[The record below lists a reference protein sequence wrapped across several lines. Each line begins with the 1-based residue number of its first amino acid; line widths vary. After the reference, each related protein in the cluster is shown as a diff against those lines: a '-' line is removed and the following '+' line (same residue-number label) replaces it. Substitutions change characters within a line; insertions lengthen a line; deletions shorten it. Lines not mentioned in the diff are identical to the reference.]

1 MPIGRPRMAEARM
14 TAPGPVA
21 APVAAPPPATR
32 PIPAGRRRRSRGWM
46 VILIEAIVIIAVWQ
60 IAVAVLKLVS
70 PVFLPAPSQILDA
83 FVRLLNKGDLIGH
96 AAYSL
101 TNFLVGYTLGTS
113 LGVVLGLALGASMPL
128 TRLAGPLVWALY
140 AMPWVAIKP
149 MTTVWFGFGREP
161 IIFLVFLS
169 ALLPVIINTAAGVRT
184 IDPSLLRAAAVFG
197 ASRRDTWRKVL
208 LPGAVPFVLTG
219 MRLAVVTGFIALLVG
234 EIGGSAHGLGAV
246 LSIGASKFRAAD
258 VFAVIVMVVTLSVS
272 SVWLVG
278 RIERRT
284 ASWRPR
290 PHR

>member
-1 MPIGRPRMAEARM
+1 M
-14 TAPGPVA
+14 VA
-21 APVAAPPPATR
+21 AAPAQVTAPPPATR
-32 PIPAGRRRRSRGWM
+32 PIPEGKRRRSRGWL
-46 VILIEAIVIIAVWQ
+46 VILVEFAVILVVWQ

-70 PVFLPAPSQILDA
+70 PVFLPAPTQIFDA
-83 FVRLLNKGDLIGH
+83 FIRLIQRGDLLGH

-101 TNFLVGYTLGTS
+101 NNVLVGYALGTS
-113 LGVVLGLALGASMPL
+113 LGIALGLLIGGSMPL

-149 MTTVWFGFGREP
+149 MTTVWFGFGPEP

-169 ALLPVIINTAAGVRT
+169 SLLPVLINTAAGVRT
-184 IDPSLLRAAAVFG
+184 LDRSLLRAAAVFG
-197 ASRRDTWRKVL
+197 ASRVDTWRKVM

-219 MRLAVVTGFIALLVG
+219 MRLAVVTAFIALLVG
-234 EIGGSAHGLGAV
+234 EIGGSARGLGAV

-258 VFAVIVMVVTLSVS
+258 VFAVIVMVVTLSVTC
-272 SVWLVG
+272 VWIVG
-278 RIERRT
+278 RVERRV